1 MNIANIPTKAETCR
15 MYPDQPQRKL
25 RKRMADI
32 SEENGGSRHSNTQ
45 TPKEWQLLKDEI
57 GDPTHDRYGKPLLDE
72 AV

>member
-1 MNIANIPTKAETCR
+1 
-15 MYPDQPQRKL
+15 
-25 RKRMADI
+25 MADI

-45 TPKEWQLLKDEI
+45 TPKEWQLLKEEI